1 MNPKNVINNLAVAPL
16 RRPLPKGERVSS
28 SLLQQ
33 ICRIG
38 PVLILLSAASCSG
51 SLFKVKPP
59 SALRPLAATAAS
71 ADLGSI
77 SLRAAPLLTDEETQE
92 LFESNL
98 QLAGLLPVR
107 VEIVHNSG
115 EPFDLTKVRFHLRDA
130 SGTEWK
136 IIPAK
141 QAIGRIL
148 KANGVFAYN
157 PNSRKTFEKE
167 FRAYE
172 LDLRS
177 PLTHA
182 ERQRRGLIIFL
193 SPKKDPV
200 SSPSGLVLT
209 IDGLAQPA
217 TLKLN

>member
-1 MNPKNVINNLAVAPL
+1 M
-16 RRPLPKGERVSS
+16 
-28 SLLQQ
+28 
-33 ICRIG
+33 
-38 PVLILLSAASCSG
+38 
-51 SLFKVKPP
+51 
-59 SALRPLAATAAS
+59 
-71 ADLGSI
+71 
-77 SLRAAPLLTDEETQE
+77 RAAPLLTDEETQE

-107 VEIVHNSG
+107 VEIVHHSG
-115 EPFDLTKVRFHLRDA
+115 EPIDLTKVRFHLRDA

-172 LDLRS
+172 FDLKTPFASTETKR
-177 PLTHA
+177 H
-182 ERQRRGLIIFL
+182 GILIFQTVKKEPVA
-193 SPKKDPV
+193 SPKE
-200 SSPSGLVLT
+200 LTLT
-209 IDGLAQPA
+209 IEGLAQPVS
-217 TLKLN
+217 LKLN

>member
-1 MNPKNVINNLAVAPL
+1 MKAH
-16 RRPLPKGERVSS
+16 
-28 SLLQQ
+28 LLYSY
-33 ICRIG
+33 R
-38 PVLILLSAASCSG
+38 LTAAKYFFTASILFTASCG
-51 SLFKVKPP
+51 TTLYRVKPP
-59 SALRPLAATAAS
+59 AALAS
-71 ADLGSI
+71 LPANSPTVNLGTI
-77 SLRAAPLLTDEETQE
+77 SFRAAPLLTDEETQE

-107 VEIVHNSG
+107 VEIIHNSG
-115 EPFDLTKVRFHLRDA
+115 EAIDLSKVRFHLRDA

-148 KANGVFAYN
+148 KANGVFSYN
-157 PNSRKTFEKE
+157 PDSRKTFEKE

-193 SPKKDPV
+193 SPKKEPV
-200 SSPSGLVLT
+200 ASPRGLVLT

-217 TLKLN
+217 TLNLN

>member
-1 MNPKNVINNLAVAPL
+1 MGRI
-16 RRPLPKGERVSS
+16 G
-28 SLLQQ
+28 Q

-38 PVLILLSAASCSG
+38 PALILFSAASCSG

-59 SALRPLAATAAS
+59 SALPPLAATAAH

-77 SLRAAPLLTDEETQE
+77 SFRAAPLLTDEETQE

-107 VEIVHNSG
+107 VEIVHNSS
-115 EPFDLTKVRFHLRDA
+115 EAIDLSKVRFHLRDS
-130 SGTEWK
+130 SGIEWK
-136 IIPAK
+136 FISAK

-148 KANGVFAYN
+148 KANGVFSYN
-157 PNSRKTFEKE
+157 PDSRKTFEKE

-177 PLTHA
+177 PLIHA

-200 SSPSGLVLT
+200 SSPRGLILM
-209 IDGLAQPA
+209 IEGLAQPA
-217 TLKLN
+217 TLNLN

>member
-1 MNPKNVINNLAVAPL
+1 MGRI
-16 RRPLPKGERVSS
+16 G
-28 SLLQQ
+28 QF
-33 ICRIG
+33 CRIG
-38 PVLILLSAASCSG
+38 PVLILLSVASCSG

-59 SALRPLAATAAS
+59 SALPPLAASAAR

-77 SLRAAPLLTDEETQE
+77 SFRAAPLLTDEETQE

-107 VEIVHNSG
+107 IEIVHNSG
-115 EPFDLTKVRFHLRDA
+115 EAIDLSKVSFHLRDA

-141 QAIGRIL
+141 QAIGGIL

-172 LDLRS
+172 FNLKD
-177 PLTHA
+177 PVTHA
-182 ERQRRGLIIFL
+182 EGKRHGLLIFL
-193 SPKKDPV
+193 SAKKDPV
-200 SSPSGLVLT
+200 SSPKNLT
-209 IDGLAQPA
+209 LAIEGLAQPVS
-217 TLKLN
+217 LKLN

>member
-1 MNPKNVINNLAVAPL
+1 M
-16 RRPLPKGERVSS
+16 
-28 SLLQQ
+28 
-33 ICRIG
+33 
-38 PVLILLSAASCSG
+38 
-51 SLFKVKPP
+51 
-59 SALRPLAATAAS
+59 
-71 ADLGSI
+71 
-77 SLRAAPLLTDEETQE
+77 RAAPLLTDEETQE

-107 VEIVHNSG
+107 VEIVHKSG
-115 EPFDLTKVRFHLRDA
+115 EPIDLTKVRFHLRDA

-136 IIPAK
+136 TIPAK

>member
-1 MNPKNVINNLAVAPL
+1 
-16 RRPLPKGERVSS
+16 
-28 SLLQQ
+28 
-33 ICRIG
+33 
-38 PVLILLSAASCSG
+38 LLSAASCSG

-59 SALRPLAATAAS
+59 SALPPLAATVAS

-107 VEIVHNSG
+107 VETVHNSG
-115 EPFDLTKVRFHLRDA
+115 EPIDLTKVRFHLRDA